1 MKGTVKWYN
10 ARKGYGFITP
20 DDNSDDVFVH
30 ATSLKECGLKKLYTG
45 SEVTYETDE
54 DKKGKRAK
62 LIKVTKELKPKDE
75 KKDTKKKDTKK
86 KDTKKKEEKT
96 KKKVEKTK
104 KKTTNKKKEKPKKK
118 TETKKTK
125 ESKKNKKNISI
136 FYYSFHC
143 CIKTYKDGRKKYSV
157 YL

>member
-75 KKDTKKKDTKK
+75 KKDTKKK
-86 KDTKKKEEKT
+86 E
-96 KKKVEKTK
+96 EKTK

-125 ESKKNKKNISI
+125 ESKKK
-136 FYYSFHC
+136 
-143 CIKTYKDGRKKYSV
+143 
-157 YL
+157 

>member
-45 SEVTYETDE
+45 SEITYETDE

-75 KKDTKKKDTKK
+75 KKDTKKKDTKKKDTKK

-125 ESKKNKKNISI
+125 ESKKK
-136 FYYSFHC
+136 
-143 CIKTYKDGRKKYSV
+143 
-157 YL
+157 

>member
-45 SEVTYETDE
+45 SEITYETDE

-86 KDTKKKEEKT
+86 KDTKKKDTKKKDT

-125 ESKKNKKNISI
+125 ESKKK
-136 FYYSFHC
+136 
-143 CIKTYKDGRKKYSV
+143 
-157 YL
+157 